1 MILNQTSKFIK
12 SLLLFQFLSI
22 SLSLTISGKIIDKD
36 GNKIPNVNI
45 YTEKNGTISK
55 KNGKFKIDIE
65 SKTVS
70 LNVSESVEMST
81 IESLLDEQGYSIVS
95 K

>member
-1 MILNQTSKFIK
+1 MNLNFTVPE
-12 SLLLFQFLSI
+12 I
-22 SLSLTISGKIIDKD
+22 SCGHCKETI
-36 GNKIPNVNI
+36 
-45 YTEKNGTISK
+45 EKALAITGVSDI
-55 KNGKFKIDIE
+55 KIDIE

-70 LNVSESVEMST
+70 LNISESVEMST